1 MVEVRILFPT
11 RLISSSYKI
20 IKENKFAEIMKEELG
35 WAKKADHE
43 VPPNISKLDDEAQTG
58 KETTYFLEDSKNYLL
73 VSSGNSLYKVSEDG
87 KEIKQI
93 SLGMN
98 GDIEWGL
105 FLSPD
110 GKKILFGFNQ
120 SLEFNNYHESWWIM
134 NSDGTGKKDLGIE
147 IGIEDGSDYL
157 PSFSP
162 DGKKILFEL
171 EEHVYRPVNTEYLF
185 AWIMNSDGTGKKAIT
200 KNLRGLSARRPFID
214 IPPSFSP
221 DGKKILLG
229 LHFGVT
235 LYRESDRA
243 PISSENSS
251 IWLMDT
257 EGTGEELVRE
267 KVGPLRWLSF
277 SPDGKK
283 ILFAFESGSY
293 PSYPSIW
300 IMNSDGTEKRKL
312 AEGGDRGLSFSPD
325 GKKIAVF
332 QAYSMDFW
340 LMNSD
345 GTKQINLSKTLGMQ
359 INNAIWYPKFK
370 DTTINTVQLS
380 SPSNGTTL
388 PFPPGDITFSWNSV
402 SNATKYEFILY
413 NPRGQVVL
421 DTTINR
427 TSLTVPLAGGEDTI
441 TWKVRTSDSSGNWGA
456 WSSLWSLTFKSN
468 ITTSGETQTDL
479 IKPKIGYLL
488 IETIPID
495 CIIEIPLLN
504 IDKEHEGNK
513 TKKTWEVSA
522 ISIGNYRI
530 NFIALGKEVKYD
542 LKIEEGVQ
550 KHLLVNILNNEVK
563 EILPVLTWDRTY
575 GGSGDDVAFSLIQTI
590 DGGYAVAGGTS
601 SQGAGGADF
610 WVIKLDEQGNE
621 IWDRTYGGSGD
632 DVAFSLIQTTDGG
645 YAVAG
650 LIQSK
655 GTSGR
660 DFWVIKLDEQ
670 GNQIWDRTYGGGSGD
685 DFEPKPIPLIQTI
698 DGGYAVAGQT
708 ESKGASDHDFWVIK
722 LDEEGN
728 IVWDRT
734 YGGSGND
741 VAFSLI
747 QTTDGSYAVAGY
759 TTSKG
764 AGKED
769 AWVIKLD
776 EQGNQI
782 WDRTY
787 GGSDADWASS
797 LIQTTD
803 GGYAVAAVAVLTYS
817 KGAGNLDFW
826 VIKLD
831 EQGNKVW
838 DKTYGGN
845 SDDVVFSLIQTTDG
859 GYAIAG
865 GISSKGA
872 GGADAW
878 VIKLDEQGNLKP
890 GVSKL
895 NDEAQTGTEANTTNI
910 QKIPVPSLD
919 SYPQVSENWLNY
931 NEGLALTKK
940 ENKYI
945 LIYFYTDWCGY
956 CKKMDKE
963 TYSKEEVKKIL
974 NENFVVVKVNAESD
988 KKVIENGKEITESE
1002 LSKLYQVSGYP
1013 TTWFLESN
1021 HSRVAPLPG
1030 CVTTEQFI
1038 SVLNYI
1044 GEGWYKS
1051 ISFQEYL
1058 GKI

>member
-1 MVEVRILFPT
+1 
-11 RLISSSYKI
+11 
-20 IKENKFAEIMKEELG
+20 
-35 WAKKADHE
+35 
-43 VPPNISKLDDEAQTG
+43 
-58 KETTYFLEDSKNYLL
+58 
-73 VSSGNSLYKVSEDG
+73 
-87 KEIKQI
+87 
-93 SLGMN
+93 
-98 GDIEWGL
+98 
-105 FLSPD
+105 
-110 GKKILFGFNQ
+110 
-120 SLEFNNYHESWWIM
+120 
-134 NSDGTGKKDLGIE
+134 
-147 IGIEDGSDYL
+147 
-157 PSFSP
+157 
-162 DGKKILFEL
+162 
-171 EEHVYRPVNTEYLF
+171 
-185 AWIMNSDGTGKKAIT
+185 
-200 KNLRGLSARRPFID
+200 
-214 IPPSFSP
+214 
-221 DGKKILLG
+221 
-229 LHFGVT
+229 
-235 LYRESDRA
+235 
-243 PISSENSS
+243 
-251 IWLMDT
+251 
-257 EGTGEELVRE
+257 
-267 KVGPLRWLSF
+267 
-277 SPDGKK
+277 
-283 ILFAFESGSY
+283 
-293 PSYPSIW
+293 
-300 IMNSDGTEKRKL
+300 
-312 AEGGDRGLSFSPD
+312 
-325 GKKIAVF
+325 
-332 QAYSMDFW
+332 MDFW

-370 DTTINTVQLS
+370 DTTIRTVQLS

-441 TWKVRTSDSSGNWGA
+441 TWKVRAGDSSGNWGA

-488 IETIPID
+488 IETIPKE

-575 GGSGDDVAFSLIQTI
+575 GGNG
-590 DGGYAVAGGTS
+590 
-601 SQGAGGADF
+601 
-610 WVIKLDEQGNE
+610 
-621 IWDRTYGGSGD
+621 
-632 DVAFSLIQTTDGG
+632 
-645 YAVAG
+645 
-650 LIQSK
+650 
-655 GTSGR
+655 
-660 DFWVIKLDEQ
+660 
-670 GNQIWDRTYGGGSGD
+670 
-685 DFEPKPIPLIQTI
+685 
-698 DGGYAVAGQT
+698 
-708 ESKGASDHDFWVIK
+708 
-722 LDEEGN
+722 
-728 IVWDRT
+728 
-734 YGGSGND
+734 
-741 VAFSLI
+741 
-747 QTTDGSYAVAGY
+747 
-759 TTSKG
+759 
-764 AGKED
+764 
-769 AWVIKLD
+769 
-776 EQGNQI
+776 
-782 WDRTY
+782 
-787 GGSDADWASS
+787 
-797 LIQTTD
+797 
-803 GGYAVAAVAVLTYS
+803 
-817 KGAGNLDFW
+817 
-826 VIKLD
+826 
-831 EQGNKVW
+831 
-838 DKTYGGN
+838 
-845 SDDVVFSLIQTTDG
+845 DDVVFSLIQTTDG

-872 GGADAW
+872 GGADFW

-931 NEGLALTKK
+931 NEGLALAKK